1 MGLENF
7 VSIAE
12 IVAGFAVLV
21 TLIFLTLELRSSAKT
36 LRANTNAESYEN
48 WATVNEFLSQH
59 PDQVAISQ
67 TFDPSKTLSEFT
79 EVEQAAIRLLARS
92 LFQRFQSLY
101 FKYSAGILTEDVWQ
115 QNRVWCSGLVNA
127 PIYKA
132 IWDDEKGQPI
142 FIPEFVFSIESAP
155 VVKVSAGAASG
166 QFDESASLQE

>member
-1 MGLENF
+1 
-7 VSIAE
+7 
-12 IVAGFAVLV
+12 
-21 TLIFLTLELRSSAKT
+21 
-36 LRANTNAESYEN
+36 
-48 WATVNEFLSQH
+48 
-59 PDQVAISQ
+59 
-67 TFDPSKTLSEFT
+67 LSEFT

-142 FIPEFVFSIESAP
+142 FIPEFFLSIESAP
-155 VVKVSAGAASG
+155 VVKVSAGAVSG
-166 QFDESASLQE
+166 QFDESVSLQE